1 MEVALADGLEFGC
14 LGERRGKR
22 KFKDESQAFGLSESV
37 DGATIN
43 GDSGTVWNLECGSC
57 L

>member
-1 MEVALADGLEFGC
+1 MSWWEK
-14 LGERRGKR
+14 GKEKKLKR
-22 KFKDESQAFGLSESV
+22 NFEDESQAFGLSESV

-43 GDSGTVWNLECGSC
+43 GDLRTVWNLECGSC